1 MSDSTNE
8 KKEDVSGRDR
18 MIWNVITSWAGY
30 LVFIVAGFVM
40 PRMIDNNIGQE
51 ALGIWDFCWS
61 LVAYMR
67 LTTMGLGSQLNRY
80 IAKYRA
86 SKEFDEMRGTISTV
100 LVIQAF
106 IAVMVLLVVT
116 ALYFILPIFFAE
128 KLGSN
133 LETAQGVMLFLGA
146 TFAAEMALEPAK
158 GVITGYHRWGMH
170 NAISSG
176 FYLITVVGMI
186 TALTM
191 GGELVSISIIYF
203 AVTLFGEI
211 IRMIYARHICPELRF
226 HPHSATWVR
235 AKKLIHFGGKTFAAG
250 IVPIILLQTTSVF
263 IVSNLGPA
271 ALAIFTRP
279 VAIVRH
285 IETFVRKFT
294 YVLIPTVGALHGA
307 GKTEELK
314 ELLITTARYGVAL
327 TTPFLIAFVIYG
339 DVIMTVWMGSGY
351 VNMSIILIL
360 AVAYFLPISMDPFY
374 RVLMG
379 INMHGFIGKWS
390 IIITLSSLVIGITAL
405 NITGWTLEG
414 AALLIAVPIFI
425 TFGLL
430 VPYHSCKVL
439 DVPLS
444 SFILKVFFTPILS
457 VIPFTLWLLLV
468 RHLLGDRF
476 VEILIYGSLGGG
488 IILFII
494 YWIVLFPKPFK
505 TKITKRILAFAK

>member
-1 MSDSTNE
+1 
-8 KKEDVSGRDR
+8 

-67 LTTMGLGSQLNRY
+67 LTTMGLGAQLNRY

-86 SKEFDEMRGTISTV
+86 SEQFDEMRGTISTI
-100 LVIQAF
+100 LVIQAGVAA
-106 IAVMVLLVVT
+106 IVL
-116 ALYFILPIFFAE
+116 AILAIIYYIIPIFFAE

-133 LETAQGVMLFLGA
+133 LEMAQGVMLFLGA
-146 TFAAEMALEPAK
+146 AFALEMALEPAK
-158 GVITGYHRWGMH
+158 GIITGYHRWGMH

-176 FYLITVVGMI
+176 FYFITVVGMI
-186 TALTM
+186 TALVM
-191 GGELVSISIIYF
+191 GGDLISISIIYF

-211 IRMIYARHICPELRF
+211 IRMIYARHLCPELRF
-226 HPHSATWVR
+226 TPQYATWER
-235 AKKLIHFGGKTFAAG
+235 AKKLIHFGGKTFAAS
-250 IVPIILLQTTSVF
+250 IVPIIMLQTTSVF

-271 ALAIFTRP
+271 ALAVFTRP

-314 ELLITTARYGVAL
+314 ELMVITARYGVAL
-327 TTPFLIAFVIYG
+327 TAPFLIAFFIYG
-339 DVIMTVWMGSGY
+339 DVIMTVWMGSEY
-351 VNMSIILIL
+351 INTTLIL
-360 AVAYFLPISMDPFY
+360 VLVIAYFLPISMDPFY

-379 INMHGFIGKWS
+379 INKHGFVGKWS
-390 IIITLSSLVIGITAL
+390 IIITFASLIIGISTL
-405 NITGWTLEG
+405 NTIGWTLEG
-414 AALLIAVPIFI
+414 ASLLIAVPTFI
-425 TFGLL
+425 SFGLL
-430 VPYHSCKVL
+430 VPYHACKVL
-439 DVPLS
+439 NIPLS
-444 SFILKVFFTPILS
+444 TFIVKVFFIPLLS

-468 RHLLGDRF
+468 RHLLDDRF

-505 TKITKRILAFAK
+505 TKITKRILALAK